1 MSETAGSVANYL
13 SRSARKY
20 PEVPALVSGA
30 RSPSFPAL
38 SFAELDQSVNWAAL
52 ELIKSGI
59 NRGEKA
65 LLFVNPGPNLII
77 WAFALFRV
85 GAIPVVIDPGMGIK
99 SFLSCIK
106 RTRPEAMVGI
116 SRAFWISRLLPSA
129 FRTVN
134 KRYLVNPGRN
144 GRESKFS
151 HAAPDL
157 QNQPEGLAAIVFTS
171 GSTGSPKGVR
181 YLHQTF
187 DAQINAL
194 KTVFAM
200 QPGEI
205 DLTTLPIFGLFNPA
219 LGITSVLPEINPRC
233 PALAEPAHLVHTLVK
248 HEITTAFASPVI
260 GKKVAFVCS
269 KRGIKL
275 PQMNR
280 FFLAGAPVPPDLVE
294 QLGSVLT
301 NGRVLVPY
309 GATEALPVSWTDGS
323 QIQKYKNSTLHGEGS
338 LIGKPVPGADVR
350 ILPNV
355 RPPLGNYSPDHQT
368 LPEEEVGE
376 ICVSGKMVSAGY
388 DRMPG
393 ATCDARFKIG
403 NAEFHR
409 MGDLGYFDKTGKLRF
424 LGRKAECVYT
434 KNGPIETERCEPA
447 INQLSCVKKSAL
459 VGLGEMPNQEP
470 CLVVEPLREVVRQKG
485 ENVLRKEILEA
496 CNSLFPNYM
505 IERVFFE
512 KQIPVDARHNA
523 KIHRLFLSRKWTKRV
538 SRKASLG
545 KLI

>member
-1 MSETAGSVANYL
+1 MSETAGSVASYL

-20 PEVPALVSGA
+20 PEIPALVSGA

-38 SFAELDQSVNWAAL
+38 SFAELDQSVNWAAH
-52 ELIKSGI
+52 ELTRAGI
-59 NRGEKA
+59 GRGDKA

-116 SRAFWISRLLPSA
+116 SRAFWISRLLPGA
-129 FRTVN
+129 FRTVK

-144 GRESKFS
+144 GRESKFD
-151 HAAPDL
+151 HATPSI
-157 QNQPEGLAAIVFTS
+157 QNQPEDLAAIVFTS

-194 KTVFAM
+194 KSVFAM
-200 QPGEI
+200 QSGEI

-219 LGITSVLPEINPRC
+219 LGITSVLPEIDPRC
-233 PALAEPAHLVHTLVK
+233 PALANPDHLVHALLK
-248 HEITTAFASPVI
+248 HGITTAFASPVI
-260 GKKVAFVCS
+260 GKKVALACS

-309 GATEALPVSWTDGS
+309 GATEALPVSWTDGL
-323 QIQKYKNSTLHGEGS
+323 QIQKYKNSTLKGEGS
-338 LIGKPVPGADVR
+338 LIGKPVPDADVR

-355 RPPLGNYSPDHQT
+355 RPPLANFSPDHQT
-368 LPEEEVGE
+368 LPKEVAGE

-409 MGDLGYFDKTGKLRF
+409 MGDLGYFDKAGQLRF

-434 KNGPIETERCEPA
+434 GHGPIETERCEPA

-459 VGLGEMPNQEP
+459 VGLGEIPHQEP
-470 CLVVEPLREVVRQKG
+470 CLVVEPHREIVRQQG
-485 ENVLRKEILEA
+485 ENVLRKEILET
-496 CNSLFPNYM
+496 CNAMFPNYK

-523 KIHRLFLSRKWTKRV
+523 KIHRLALSRKWTNMV
-538 SRKASLG
+538 SRKPSLG